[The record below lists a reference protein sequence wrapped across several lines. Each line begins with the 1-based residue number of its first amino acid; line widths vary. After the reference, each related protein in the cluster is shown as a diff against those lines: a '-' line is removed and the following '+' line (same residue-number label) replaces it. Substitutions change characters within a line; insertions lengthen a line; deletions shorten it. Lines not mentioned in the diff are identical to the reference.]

1 MLAVHCQTPH
11 LLNISMVGI
20 NEVSWTL
27 PRPRQPA
34 PTPHLSSLAAGG
46 VALEA
51 LYTLPVCSPSRAAL
65 LTGTYPFKLGLQRGF
80 GKQTPEGIP
89 TNTPLLPQLLK
100 TAGYTTHGLGK
111 VRELPFCM
119 NR

>member
-1 MLAVHCQTPH
+1 
-11 LLNISMVGI
+11 MVGI

-34 PTPHLSSLAAGG
+34 PTPHLSSLAGAG
-46 VALEA
+46 VALDS

-80 GKQTPEGIP
+80 GKQTPEVELQTKLREDLTITEKAP
-89 TNTPLLPQLLK
+89 ILLVL
-100 TAGYTTHGLGK
+100 A
-111 VRELPFCM
+111 
-119 NR
+119 